1 VMTPSVPG
9 WSALYDLARDPG
21 EKRNLLFNR
30 ELTALASLAVSIT
43 WKELLAEPARL
54 GLVVE
59 RQPETGSGSAGGP
72 DADTERQLRSLGYV
86 E

>member
-1 VMTPSVPG
+1 VPG

-21 EKRNLLFNR
+21 EKRNLLFNP
-30 ELTALASLAVSIT
+30 ELAPLASLAVSLT

-59 RQPETGSGSAGGP
+59 RRPETESASAGRP
-72 DADTERQLRSLGYV
+72 DADTERQLRSLGYMD
-86 E
+86 